1 MQEVARYLKL
11 SPASPL
17 MFYIL
22 MQLQSNCI
30 ASAHKTPAL
39 QRKEKEKNDCTFL
52 HHFKEKPSIVPD
64 VIVNFANICCA
75 NCMMLF
81 GLR

>member
-52 HHFKEKPSIVPD
+52 HHFKEKPSIVPGYLLSILQTSA
-64 VIVNFANICCA
+64 VQTA
-75 NCMMLF
+75 
-81 GLR
+81 